1 VDALAQRDPNL
12 VLGLF
17 LCRDD
22 THELDVEF
30 ARWGSTGTEA
40 TNADYVNQPNTGSSK
55 ALLWTQP
62 TGLNAT
68 THQIVYERDKVT
80 WNSFVTGQPDKPY
93 QTFEST
99 TLVPAADGMLIHI
112 NFWLFDGIPL
122 GGGQTGATVKLSS
135 FAFRPAAS
143 VV

>member
-1 VDALAQRDPNL
+1 MDALAQGDPNL

-17 LCRDD
+17 LCRDG

-30 ARWGSTGTEA
+30 ARWSSPGTEA
-40 TNADYVNQPNTGSSK
+40 TNADYVNQPNTGSPK

-99 TLVPAADGMLIHI
+99 TLVPAADGMLIHN